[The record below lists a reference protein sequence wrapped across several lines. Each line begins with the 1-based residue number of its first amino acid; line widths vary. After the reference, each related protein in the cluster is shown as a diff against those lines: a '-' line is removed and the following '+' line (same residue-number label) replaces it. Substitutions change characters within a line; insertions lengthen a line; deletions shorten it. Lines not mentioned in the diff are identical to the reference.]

1 MFEQEVN
8 MDLYVKLLDDEGHA
22 SVVEKMRAIHEKAV
36 LEGQLLRE
44 LHAQE
49 EAIKLAA
56 NEIRS
61 KPIMRNAAGS
71 NVIEDY

>member
-1 MFEQEVN
+1 
-8 MDLYVKLLDDEGHA
+8 MDSYIKLLEDEGK
-22 SVVEKMRAIHEKAV
+22 SGVIDKMRAIHEKAV
-36 LEGQLLRE
+36 MEGRLLRE

-61 KPIMRNAAGS
+61 KPIERNAAGS